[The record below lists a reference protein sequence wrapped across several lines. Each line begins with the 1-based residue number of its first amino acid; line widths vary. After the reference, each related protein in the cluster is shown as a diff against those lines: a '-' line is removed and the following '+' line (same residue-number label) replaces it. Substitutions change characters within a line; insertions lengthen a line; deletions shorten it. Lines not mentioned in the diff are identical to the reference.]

1 MAEISILYPLN
12 LAESLNL
19 EPISLVTVMTSSN
32 QDWLFHRLAP
42 FYDYLIRRPQV
53 NRLKTL
59 LNLPLNGYLLDLGG
73 GTGRVS
79 RNLVTP
85 EAKVLVCDINRSML
99 HQVKRKKGLLP
110 LQANAADLPFPAE
123 TFDGILVVDALHHFL
138 EPHRMV
144 LEMLRVLKAGGRLL
158 IEEQDINRFLIKL
171 VRAAEK
177 AVGLHSHFLTLHE
190 MKGLFDPS
198 RHRLYC
204 EKGNFYAFRLLVCKL

>member
-1 MAEISILYPLN
+1 
-12 LAESLNL
+12 
-19 EPISLVTVMTSSN
+19 MTSSN

-53 NRLKTL
+53 NRLKAL
-59 LNLPLNGYLLDLGG
+59 LNLPPNGYLLDLGG

-79 RNLVTP
+79 RNFVAP
-85 EAKVLVCDINRSML
+85 ETHVLVCDINRSML

-110 LQANAADLPFPAE
+110 LQADAAELPFSPE

-138 EPHRMV
+138 EPRRMV

-158 IEEQDINRFLIKL
+158 IEEQDINRFFIKL

-177 AVGLHSHFLTLHE
+177 TVGLHSHFLTLHE
-190 MKGLFDPS
+190 ISALFDPS